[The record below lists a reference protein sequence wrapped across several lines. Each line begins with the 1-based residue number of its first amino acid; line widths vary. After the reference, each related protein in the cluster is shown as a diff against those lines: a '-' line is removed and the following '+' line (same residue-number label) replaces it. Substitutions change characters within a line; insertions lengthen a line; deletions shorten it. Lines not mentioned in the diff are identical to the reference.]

1 MIGSAMWSRSY
12 GLTQGSILQPPTA
25 SPAAASASKR
35 ASSEVLDPLIDLLPE
50 QCPDLGLILAL
61 VPRLVAQVYE
71 AHRAVAPDNHGARH
85 RLHLVELRDL
95 ILGIEQHRKSHRRFL
110 EPLTRAFS
118 VVLLDVYGE
127 QLEAQAVVL
136 LVERL
141 QMRHLL
147 PARHA
152 PSRPEIHHDDLALQL
167 CQRNLLTLV
176 RLKREAGRRARHGR

>member
-1 MIGSAMWSRSY
+1 
-12 GLTQGSILQPPTA
+12 
-25 SPAAASASKR
+25 
-35 ASSEVLDPLIDLLPE
+35 
-50 QCPDLGLILAL
+50 
-61 VPRLVAQVYE
+61 
-71 AHRAVAPDNHGARH
+71 
-85 RLHLVELRDL
+85 
-95 ILGIEQHRKSHRRFL
+95 

-176 RLKREAGRRARHGR
+176 RLKREAGRRARHGRSPRERRDEGGQRENRKRAQHVYLRSFSLEEERDP